1 VALER
6 PLQSGGKR
14 RRRWSDNVNEWNERN
29 ARVIAEFRAKRGA
42 VDRPLLLLTT
52 TGARTGQRRTTPLA
66 YLRDGG
72 RLLIF
77 ASKGGS
83 PSHPDW
89 YHNLVANPRV
99 GVEVGPEAYEAQATV
114 LTGAERDRLYA
125 QQAAVMPNFGEYQQ
139 KTKRTIPVVA
149 LTRVSSTAPAAP
161 SAPPSR

>member
-1 VALER
+1 M
-6 PLQSGGKR
+6 S
-14 RRRWSDNVNEWNERN
+14 EWNERN
-29 ARVIAEFRAKRGA
+29 TRVIAEFRANRGA
-42 VDRPLLLLTT
+42 VGGRPLLLLTT
-52 TGARTGQRRTTPLA
+52 TGARTGRRRTTPLV
-66 YLRDGG
+66 YLRDGE

-77 ASKGGS
+77 GSKGGS
-83 PSHPDW
+83 PTHPDW

>member
-1 VALER
+1 M
-6 PLQSGGKR
+6 
-14 RRRWSDNVNEWNERN
+14 NEWNERN

-66 YLRDGG
+66 YLRDGE

-89 YHNLVANPRV
+89 YHNLVAHPEV
-99 GVEVGPEAYEAQATV
+99 TVEVAGETYQARAV
-114 LTGAERDRLYA
+114 VPQGAERDRLFA
-125 QQAAVMPNFGEYQQ
+125 EVSEKFPFFADHQA
-139 KTKRTIPVVA
+139 KISRTIPVVI
-149 LTRVSSTAPAAP
+149 LERVAAE
-161 SAPPSR
+161 R

>member
-1 VALER
+1 
-6 PLQSGGKR
+6 
-14 RRRWSDNVNEWNERN
+14 VNEWNERN

-66 YLRDGG
+66 YLRDGE

-125 QQAAVMPNFGEYQQ
+125 KQAAVMPNFGEYQQ

-149 LTRVSSTAPAAP
+149 LTRVASTAPAAP
-161 SAPPSR
+161 AAPPSL